1 MPKLT
6 ALLPA
11 ALLVAGVPAVA
22 QTQPQQSQSAQQ
34 PQPQQ
39 QQQANGQSALD
50 PNRKICKTE
59 ELIGSRLG
67 SSRTCKTAAQWAA
80 ERQRAQG
87 TDQQ

>member
-6 ALLPA
+6 AFLPV

-34 PQPQQ
+34 PPQQ
-39 QQQANGQSALD
+39 QQQSNGQAALD

>member
-1 MPKLT
+1 MPNLT
-6 ALLPA
+6 AFLPV

-22 QTQPQQSQSAQQ
+22 QNQPQQSQAQQ
-34 PQPQQ
+34 PQHQQ
-39 QQQANGQSALD
+39 TNEQAALD

-59 ELIGSRLG
+59 ELIGSRLS

-80 ERQRAQG
+80 EQKRAQG